1 MKERL
6 IKIKPNMLIVN
17 EIFHSI
23 QGESSHAGRPC
34 VFVRLAFCNLR
45 CSYCDTVYA
54 FDEGIEMS
62 VDDIMVAVR
71 KYKCKLVEITG
82 GEPLLQPNVNNL
94 MTQLSDEGFEILLET
109 NGSLDISKVDTRVKR
124 IVDFK
129 CPLSNM
135 VENNLWANVTHLKF
149 DDEVKFVIGCR
160 EDYEW
165 SKKMIAE
172 LQINRRCPILMLP
185 VYSLIEPLQ
194 LVEWI
199 LKDKLDVRFQLQIQ
213 KYIWSPET
221 RGV

>member
-1 MKERL
+1 M
-6 IKIKPNMLIVN
+6 
-17 EIFHSI
+17 SI
-23 QGESSHAGRPC
+23 
-34 VFVRLAFCNLR
+34 
-45 CSYCDTVYA
+45 
-54 FDEGIEMS
+54 
-62 VDDIMVAVR
+62 DDIIVAVR
-71 KYKCKLVEITG
+71 KYNGKLVEITG

-94 MTQLSDEGFEILLET
+94 MTQLGDEGFEILLET

-129 CPLSNM
+129 CPSSNM
-135 VENNLWANVTHLKF
+135 TEKILWANVAHLKY
-149 DDEVKFVIGCR
+149 DDEVKFIIGCR

-172 LQINRRCPILMLP
+172 HQINGRCPILMSP

-199 LKDKLDVRFQLQIQ
+199 LQDKLDVRFQLQIQ

>member
-1 MKERL
+1 
-6 IKIKPNMLIVN
+6 MLVVS

-23 QGESSHAGRPC
+23 QGESTHAGRPC

-62 VDDIMVAVR
+62 IDDIIVAVR
-71 KYKCKLVEITG
+71 KYNGKLVEITG

-129 CPLSNM
+129 CPSSNM
-135 VENNLWANVTHLKF
+135 TEKILWANVTHLKF

-165 SKKMIAE
+165 SKKIIAE
-172 LQINRRCPILMLP
+172 HQINRRCPILMLP
-185 VYSLIEPLQ
+185 VYNLIEPLQ

-199 LKDKLDVRFQLQIQ
+199 LQDKLDVRFQLQMQ

>member
-1 MKERL
+1 M
-6 IKIKPNMLIVN
+6 
-17 EIFHSI
+17 SI
-23 QGESSHAGRPC
+23 
-34 VFVRLAFCNLR
+34 
-45 CSYCDTVYA
+45 
-54 FDEGIEMS
+54 
-62 VDDIMVAVR
+62 DDIIVAVR
-71 KYKCKLVEITG
+71 KYNCKLVEITG

-149 DDEVKFVIGCR
+149 DDEVKFVIGSR